1 MLPINKYYSLSQK
14 KSYHHNQV
22 KFFVR
27 NIHKYLSFL
36 ISIQLLLW
44 TVSGIYFAF
53 NKIENVRG
61 EQYREEPNFNVDF
74 SKLNFQ
80 IDGAQNIRVIDRMD
94 QEILVVDG
102 IYGREYLNFEGK
114 DVEQIKVEEA
124 KALSAKQTSLIPE
137 SVDLITENT
146 IGSEYRGRALPI
158 YRVTS
163 VNEAGQS
170 INVYL
175 NVYTGEV
182 EAVRSNQWRIWDLM
196 WGFHIMD
203 WETREDIDNLLL
215 KIFSILALVSSITG
229 VLLFFKVDIRNK
241 V

>member
-1 MLPINKYYSLSQK
+1 M
-14 KSYHHNQV
+14 
-22 KFFVR
+22 KFLVR

-36 ISIQLLLW
+36 ISIQLFLW

-74 SKLNFQ
+74 SKLNFE
-80 IDGAQNIRVIDRMD
+80 IDGAQNIRVTDRMD

-102 IYGREYLNFEGK
+102 IYGREYLDFDGK
-114 DVEQIKVEEA
+114 DVEQLNAEEA
-124 KALSAKQTSLIPE
+124 KTLSAKHTSLIPE
-137 SVDLITENT
+137 SVELVTEN
-146 IGSEYRGRALPI
+146 IVGSEFRGRALPI
-158 YRVTS
+158 YRVKS
-163 VNEAGQS
+163 VNDVGEG

-182 EAVRSNQWRIWDLM
+182 EAVRSVQWQIWDLM

-203 WETREDIDNLLL
+203 WETRDDIDNLLL
-215 KIFSILALVSSITG
+215 KIFSILALISSITG
-229 VLLFFKVDIRNK
+229 VLLFFKVDVRNK
-241 V
+241 AKAD

>member
-1 MLPINKYYSLSQK
+1 M
-14 KSYHHNQV
+14 
-22 KFFVR
+22 KFLVR

-61 EQYREEPNFNVDF
+61 EQYRKEPNFNVDF

-94 QEILVVDG
+94 EEILVVDG
-102 IYGREYLNFEGK
+102 IYGREYLDFYGK
-114 DVEQIKVEEA
+114 DVEQLNAEEA
-124 KALSAKQTSLIPE
+124 KTLSAKHTSLIPE
-137 SVDLITENT
+137 SVELVTEN
-146 IGSEYRGRALPI
+146 IVGSEFRGRALPI
-158 YRVTS
+158 YRVKS
-163 VNEAGQS
+163 VNDLGES

-215 KIFSILALVSSITG
+215 KIFSILALISSITG
-229 VLLFFKVDIRNK
+229 VLLFFKVDVRNK
-241 V
+241 TQAN

>member
-1 MLPINKYYSLSQK
+1 M
-14 KSYHHNQV
+14 
-22 KFFVR
+22 KFLVR

-61 EQYREEPNFNVDF
+61 EQYREESNFNVDF
-74 SKLNFQ
+74 SKLNFE
-80 IDGAQNIRVIDRMD
+80 IDGAQNIRVTDRMD

-102 IYGREYLNFEGK
+102 IYGREYLDFDGK
-114 DVEQIKVEEA
+114 DVEQLNAEEA
-124 KALSAKQTSLIPE
+124 KTLSAKHTSLIPE
-137 SVDLITENT
+137 SVELVTEN
-146 IGSEYRGRALPI
+146 IVGSEFRGRALPI
-158 YRVTS
+158 YRVKS
-163 VNEAGQS
+163 VNDVGEG

-182 EAVRSNQWRIWDLM
+182 EAVRSVQWQIWDLM

-203 WETREDIDNLLL
+203 WETRDDIDNLLL
-215 KIFSILALVSSITG
+215 KIFSILALISSITG
-229 VLLFFKVDIRNK
+229 VLLFFKVDVRNK
-241 V
+241 AKAD

>member
-1 MLPINKYYSLSQK
+1 M
-14 KSYHHNQV
+14 
-22 KFFVR
+22 KFLVR

-80 IDGAQNIRVIDRMD
+80 IDGARNIRVIDRMD

-114 DVEQIKVEEA
+114 DVEQLKEEEA

-158 YRVTS
+158 YRVKS
-163 VNEAGQS
+163 VNEAGES

-215 KIFSILALVSSITG
+215 KIFSILALISSITG
-229 VLLFFKVDIRNK
+229 VLLFFKVDVRNK
-241 V
+241 TQAN

>member
-1 MLPINKYYSLSQK
+1 M
-14 KSYHHNQV
+14 
-22 KFFVR
+22 KFLVR

-74 SKLNFQ
+74 SKLNFE
-80 IDGAQNIRVIDRMD
+80 IDGAQNIRVTDRMD
-94 QEILVVDG
+94 QQILVVDG
-102 IYGREYLNFEGK
+102 IYGREYLDFYGK
-114 DVEQIKVEEA
+114 YVEQLNAEEA
-124 KALSAKQTSLIPE
+124 KTLSAKHTSLIPE
-137 SVDLITENT
+137 SVELVTEN
-146 IGSEYRGRALPI
+146 IVGSEFRGRALPI
-158 YRVTS
+158 YRVKS
-163 VNEAGQS
+163 VNDVGEG

-182 EAVRSNQWRIWDLM
+182 EAVRSVQWQIWDLM

-203 WETREDIDNLLL
+203 WETRDDIDNLLL
-215 KIFSILALVSSITG
+215 KIFSILALISSITG
-229 VLLFFKVDIRNK
+229 VLLFFKVDVRNK
-241 V
+241 AKAD

>member
-1 MLPINKYYSLSQK
+1 M
-14 KSYHHNQV
+14 
-22 KFFVR
+22 KFLVR

-36 ISIQLLLW
+36 ISVQLLLW

-94 QEILVVDG
+94 EEILVVDG
-102 IYGREYLNFEGK
+102 IYGREYLDFYGK
-114 DVEQIKVEEA
+114 DVEQLNAEEA
-124 KALSAKQTSLIPE
+124 KTLSAKHTSLIPE
-137 SVDLITENT
+137 SVELVTEN
-146 IGSEYRGRALPI
+146 IVGSEFRGRALPI
-158 YRVTS
+158 YRVKS
-163 VNEAGQS
+163 VNDLGEG

-175 NVYTGEV
+175 NVYTGEI
-182 EAVRSNQWRIWDLM
+182 EAVRSVQWRIWDLM

-215 KIFSILALVSSITG
+215 KIFSILALISSITG
-229 VLLFFKVDIRNK
+229 VLLFFKVDVRNK
-241 V
+241 TQAN

>member
-1 MLPINKYYSLSQK
+1 MKLL
-14 KSYHHNQV
+14 
-22 KFFVR
+22 VR

-74 SKLNFQ
+74 SKLNFE
-80 IDGAQNIRVIDRMD
+80 IDGAQNIRVTDRMD

-102 IYGREYLNFEGK
+102 IYGREYLDFDGK
-114 DVEQIKVEEA
+114 DVEQLNAEEA
-124 KALSAKQTSLIPE
+124 KTLSAKHTSLIPE
-137 SVDLITENT
+137 SVELVTEN
-146 IGSEYRGRALPI
+146 IVGSEFRGRALPI
-158 YRVTS
+158 YRVKS
-163 VNEAGQS
+163 VNDVGES

-182 EAVRSNQWRIWDLM
+182 EAVRSVQWRIWDLM

-203 WETREDIDNLLL
+203 WETRDDIDNLLL
-215 KIFSILALVSSITG
+215 KIFSILALISSITG
-229 VLLFFKVDIRNK
+229 VLLFFKVDVRNK
-241 V
+241 AKAD

>member
-1 MLPINKYYSLSQK
+1 M
-14 KSYHHNQV
+14 
-22 KFFVR
+22 KFLVR

-80 IDGAQNIRVIDRMD
+80 IDGAQNIRVTDRMD
-94 QEILVVDG
+94 QQILVVDG
-102 IYGREYLNFEGK
+102 IYGREYLDFYGK
-114 DVEQIKVEEA
+114 DVEQLNAEEA
-124 KALSAKQTSLIPE
+124 KTLSAKHTSLIPE
-137 SVDLITENT
+137 SVELVTEN
-146 IGSEYRGRALPI
+146 IVGSEFRGRALPI
-158 YRVTS
+158 YRVKS
-163 VNEAGQS
+163 VNDLGEG

-182 EAVRSNQWRIWDLM
+182 EAVRSVQWQIWDLM

-203 WETREDIDNLLL
+203 WETRDDIDNLLL
-215 KIFSILALVSSITG
+215 KIFSILALISSITG
-229 VLLFFKVDIRNK
+229 VLLFFKVDVRNK
-241 V
+241 AKAD

>member
-1 MLPINKYYSLSQK
+1 M
-14 KSYHHNQV
+14 
-22 KFFVR
+22 KFLVR

-74 SKLNFQ
+74 SKLNFE
-80 IDGAQNIRVIDRMD
+80 IDGAQNIRVTDRMD
-94 QEILVVDG
+94 QQILVVDG
-102 IYGREYLNFEGK
+102 IYGREYLDFYGK
-114 DVEQIKVEEA
+114 DVQQLNAEEA
-124 KALSAKQTSLIPE
+124 KTLSAKHTSLIPE
-137 SVDLITENT
+137 SVELVTEN
-146 IGSEYRGRALPI
+146 IVGSEFRGRALPI
-158 YRVTS
+158 FRVKS
-163 VNEAGQS
+163 VNDVGES

-182 EAVRSNQWRIWDLM
+182 EAVRSIQWRIWDLM

-203 WETREDIDNLLL
+203 WETRDDIDNLLL
-215 KIFSILALVSSITG
+215 KIFSILALISSITG
-229 VLLFFKVDIRNK
+229 VLLFFKVDVRNK
-241 V
+241 AKAD

>member
-1 MLPINKYYSLSQK
+1 M
-14 KSYHHNQV
+14 
-22 KFFVR
+22 KFLVR

-80 IDGAQNIRVIDRMD
+80 IDGARNIRVIDRMD

-114 DVEQIKVEEA
+114 DVEQLKEEEA

-158 YRVTS
+158 YRVKS
-163 VNEAGQS
+163 FNEAGES

-215 KIFSILALVSSITG
+215 KIFSILALISSITG
-229 VLLFFKVDIRNK
+229 VLLFFKVDVRNK

>member
-1 MLPINKYYSLSQK
+1 M
-14 KSYHHNQV
+14 
-22 KFFVR
+22 KFLVR

-94 QEILVVDG
+94 EEILVVDG
-102 IYGREYLNFEGK
+102 IYGREYLDFYGK
-114 DVEQIKVEEA
+114 DVEQLNAEEA
-124 KALSAKQTSLIPE
+124 KTLSAKHTSLIPE
-137 SVDLITENT
+137 SVELVTEN
-146 IGSEYRGRALPI
+146 IVGSEFRGRALPI
-158 YRVTS
+158 YRVKS
-163 VNEAGQS
+163 VNDLGES

-215 KIFSILALVSSITG
+215 KIFSILALISSITG
-229 VLLFFKVDIRNK
+229 VLLFFKVDVRNK
-241 V
+241 TQAN

>member
-1 MLPINKYYSLSQK
+1 M
-14 KSYHHNQV
+14 
-22 KFFVR
+22 KFLVR

-61 EQYREEPNFNVDF
+61 EQYREEPNFKVDF

-80 IDGAQNIRVIDRMD
+80 IDGAQNSRVIDRMD
-94 QEILVVDG
+94 EEILVVDG
-102 IYGREYLNFEGK
+102 IYGREYLDFYGK
-114 DVEQIKVEEA
+114 DVEQLNAEEA
-124 KALSAKQTSLIPE
+124 KTLSAKHTSLIPE
-137 SVDLITENT
+137 SVELVTEN
-146 IGSEYRGRALPI
+146 IVGSEFRGRALPI
-158 YRVTS
+158 YRVKS
-163 VNEAGQS
+163 VNDLGES

-182 EAVRSNQWRIWDLM
+182 EAVRSVQWRIWDLM

-203 WETREDIDNLLL
+203 WETRDDIDNLLL
-215 KIFSILALVSSITG
+215 KIFSILALISSITG
-229 VLLFFKVDIRNK
+229 VLLFFKVDVRNK
-241 V
+241 PQAY

>member
-1 MLPINKYYSLSQK
+1 M
-14 KSYHHNQV
+14 
-22 KFFVR
+22 KFLVR

-94 QEILVVDG
+94 EEILVVDG
-102 IYGREYLNFEGK
+102 IYGRQYLDFDGK
-114 DVEQIKVEEA
+114 DVEQLKAEDAKV
-124 KALSAKQTSLIPE
+124 LSAKQTSLIPE
-137 SVDLITENT
+137 SVELISENT

-158 YRVTS
+158 YRVKS
-163 VNEAGQS
+163 VNDVGES
-170 INVYL
+170 INIYL
-175 NVYTGEV
+175 NIYTGEV

-215 KIFSILALVSSITG
+215 KIFSILALISSITG
-229 VLLFFKVDIRNK
+229 VLLFFKVDVRNK
-241 V
+241 TQAN

>member
-1 MLPINKYYSLSQK
+1 M
-14 KSYHHNQV
+14 
-22 KFFVR
+22 KFLVR

-36 ISIQLLLW
+36 ISIQLFLW

-74 SKLNFQ
+74 SKLNFE
-80 IDGAQNIRVIDRMD
+80 IDGAQNIRVTDRMD
-94 QEILVVDG
+94 QEILIVDG
-102 IYGREYLNFEGK
+102 IYGREYLDFDGK
-114 DVEQIKVEEA
+114 DVEQLNAEEA
-124 KALSAKQTSLIPE
+124 KTLSAKHTSLIPE
-137 SVDLITENT
+137 SVELVTEN
-146 IGSEYRGRALPI
+146 IVGSEFRGRALPI
-158 YRVTS
+158 YRVKS
-163 VNEAGQS
+163 VNDVGEG

-203 WETREDIDNLLL
+203 WETRDDIDNLLL
-215 KIFSILALVSSITG
+215 KIFSILALISSITG
-229 VLLFFKVDIRNK
+229 VLLFFKVDVRNK
-241 V
+241 AKAD

>member
-1 MLPINKYYSLSQK
+1 M
-14 KSYHHNQV
+14 
-22 KFFVR
+22 KFLVR

-74 SKLNFQ
+74 SKLNFE
-80 IDGAQNIRVIDRMD
+80 IDGAQNIRVTDRMD
-94 QEILVVDG
+94 QQILVVDG
-102 IYGREYLNFEGK
+102 IYGREYLDFYGK
-114 DVEQIKVEEA
+114 DVEQLNAEEA
-124 KALSAKQTSLIPE
+124 KTLSAKHTSLIPE
-137 SVDLITENT
+137 SVELVTEN
-146 IGSEYRGRALPI
+146 IVGSEFRGRALPI
-158 YRVTS
+158 YRVKS
-163 VNEAGQS
+163 VNDVGEG

-182 EAVRSNQWRIWDLM
+182 EAVRSVQWQIWDLM

-203 WETREDIDNLLL
+203 WETRDDIDNLLL

-229 VLLFFKVDIRNK
+229 VLLFFKVDVRNK
-241 V
+241 AKAD

>member
-1 MLPINKYYSLSQK
+1 M
-14 KSYHHNQV
+14 
-22 KFFVR
+22 KFLVR

-74 SKLNFQ
+74 SKLNFE
-80 IDGAQNIRVIDRMD
+80 IDGAQNIRVTDRMD
-94 QEILVVDG
+94 QEILIVDG
-102 IYGREYLNFEGK
+102 IYGREYLDFDGK
-114 DVEQIKVEEA
+114 DVEQLNAEEA
-124 KALSAKQTSLIPE
+124 KTLSAKHTSLIPE
-137 SVDLITENT
+137 SVELVTEN
-146 IGSEYRGRALPI
+146 IVGSEFRGRALPI
-158 YRVTS
+158 YRVKS
-163 VNEAGQS
+163 VNDVGEG

-182 EAVRSNQWRIWDLM
+182 EAVRSVQWQIWDLM

-203 WETREDIDNLLL
+203 WETRDDIDNLLL
-215 KIFSILALVSSITG
+215 KIFSILALISSITG
-229 VLLFFKVDIRNK
+229 VLLFFKVDVRNK
-241 V
+241 AKAD

>member
-1 MLPINKYYSLSQK
+1 M
-14 KSYHHNQV
+14 
-22 KFFVR
+22 KFPVR

-61 EQYREEPNFNVDF
+61 EQYREESNFNVDF
-74 SKLNFQ
+74 SKLNFE
-80 IDGAQNIRVIDRMD
+80 IDGAQNIRVTDRMD

-102 IYGREYLNFEGK
+102 IYGREYLDFDGK
-114 DVEQIKVEEA
+114 DVEQLNAEEA
-124 KALSAKQTSLIPE
+124 KTLSAKHTSLIPE
-137 SVDLITENT
+137 SVELVTENT
-146 IGSEYRGRALPI
+146 VGSEFRGRALPI
-158 YRVTS
+158 YRVKS
-163 VNEAGQS
+163 VNDVGEG

-203 WETREDIDNLLL
+203 WETRDDIDNLLL
-215 KIFSILALVSSITG
+215 KIFSILALISSITG
-229 VLLFFKVDIRNK
+229 VLLFFKVDVRNK
-241 V
+241 AKAD

>member
-1 MLPINKYYSLSQK
+1 M
-14 KSYHHNQV
+14 
-22 KFFVR
+22 KFLVR

-74 SKLNFQ
+74 SKLNFE
-80 IDGAQNIRVIDRMD
+80 IDGAQNIRVTDRMD
-94 QEILVVDG
+94 QQILVVDG
-102 IYGREYLNFEGK
+102 IYGREYLDFYGK
-114 DVEQIKVEEA
+114 EVEQLNAEEA
-124 KALSAKQTSLIPE
+124 KTLSAKHTSLIPE
-137 SVDLITENT
+137 SVELVTEN
-146 IGSEYRGRALPI
+146 IVGSEFRGRALPI
-158 YRVTS
+158 YRVKS
-163 VNEAGQS
+163 VNDVGEG

-203 WETREDIDNLLL
+203 WETRDDIDNLLL
-215 KIFSILALVSSITG
+215 KIFSILALISSITG
-229 VLLFFKVDIRNK
+229 VLLFFKVDVRNK
-241 V
+241 NKAD

>member
-1 MLPINKYYSLSQK
+1 M
-14 KSYHHNQV
+14 

-215 KIFSILALVSSITG
+215 KIFSILALISSITG

>member
-1 MLPINKYYSLSQK
+1 M
-14 KSYHHNQV
+14 
-22 KFFVR
+22 KFLVR

-74 SKLNFQ
+74 SKLNFE

-94 QEILVVDG
+94 QQILVVDG
-102 IYGREYLNFEGK
+102 IYGREYLDFYGK
-114 DVEQIKVEEA
+114 DVEQLNAEEA
-124 KALSAKQTSLIPE
+124 KTLSAKHTSLIPE
-137 SVDLITENT
+137 SVELVTEN
-146 IGSEYRGRALPI
+146 IVGSEFRGRALPI
-158 YRVTS
+158 YRVKS
-163 VNEAGQS
+163 VNDVGEG

-203 WETREDIDNLLL
+203 WETRDDIDNLLL
-215 KIFSILALVSSITG
+215 KIFSILALISSITG
-229 VLLFFKVDIRNK
+229 VLLFFKVDVRNK
-241 V
+241 AKAD

>member
-1 MLPINKYYSLSQK
+1 M
-14 KSYHHNQV
+14 
-22 KFFVR
+22 KFLVR

-94 QEILVVDG
+94 EEILVVDG
-102 IYGREYLNFEGK
+102 IYGREYLDFYGK
-114 DVEQIKVEEA
+114 DVEQLNAEEA
-124 KALSAKQTSLIPE
+124 KTLSAKHTSLIPE
-137 SVDLITENT
+137 SVELVTEN
-146 IGSEYRGRALPI
+146 IVGSEFRGRALPI
-158 YRVTS
+158 YRVKS
-163 VNEAGQS
+163 VNDVGES

-175 NVYTGEV
+175 NIYTGEV
-182 EAVRSNQWRIWDLM
+182 EAVRSVQWRIWDLM

-203 WETREDIDNLLL
+203 WETRDDIDNLLL
-215 KIFSILALVSSITG
+215 KIFSILALISSITG
-229 VLLFFKVDIRNK
+229 VLLFFKVDVRNK
-241 V
+241 A

>member
-1 MLPINKYYSLSQK
+1 M
-14 KSYHHNQV
+14 
-22 KFFVR
+22 KFLVR

-74 SKLNFQ
+74 SKLNFE
-80 IDGAQNIRVIDRMD
+80 IDGAQNIRVTDRMD

-102 IYGREYLNFEGK
+102 IYGREYLDFDGK
-114 DVEQIKVEEA
+114 DVEQLNAEEA
-124 KALSAKQTSLIPE
+124 KTLSAKHTSLIPE
-137 SVDLITENT
+137 SVELVTEN
-146 IGSEYRGRALPI
+146 IVGSEFRGRALPI
-158 YRVTS
+158 YRVKS
-163 VNEAGQS
+163 VNDAGEG

-203 WETREDIDNLLL
+203 WETRDDIDNLLL
-215 KIFSILALVSSITG
+215 KIFSILALISSITG
-229 VLLFFKVDIRNK
+229 VLLFFKVDVRNK
-241 V
+241 AKAD

>member
-1 MLPINKYYSLSQK
+1 M
-14 KSYHHNQV
+14 
-22 KFFVR
+22 KFLVR

-61 EQYREEPNFNVDF
+61 EQYREESNFNVDF
-74 SKLNFQ
+74 SKLNFE
-80 IDGAQNIRVIDRMD
+80 IDGVQNIRVTDRMD

-102 IYGREYLNFEGK
+102 IYGREYLDFDGK
-114 DVEQIKVEEA
+114 DVEQLNAEEA
-124 KALSAKQTSLIPE
+124 KALSAKHTSLIPK
-137 SVDLITENT
+137 SVELVTEN
-146 IGSEYRGRALPI
+146 IVGSEFRGRALPI
-158 YRVTS
+158 FRVKS
-163 VNEAGQS
+163 VNDVGES

-182 EAVRSNQWRIWDLM
+182 EAVRSIQWRIWDLM

-203 WETREDIDNLLL
+203 WETRDDIDNLLL
-215 KIFSILALVSSITG
+215 KIFSILALISSITG
-229 VLLFFKVDIRNK
+229 VLLFFKVDVRNK
-241 V
+241 AKAD

>member
-1 MLPINKYYSLSQK
+1 M
-14 KSYHHNQV
+14 
-22 KFFVR
+22 KFLVR

-94 QEILVVDG
+94 EEILVVDG

-114 DVEQIKVEEA
+114 NVEQLKIEEA
-124 KALSAKQTSLIPE
+124 KTLSAKQTSLIPE
-137 SVDLITENT
+137 SVEIITENT

-215 KIFSILALVSSITG
+215 KIFSILALISSITG
-229 VLLFFKVDIRNK
+229 VLLFFRIDLVRKT
-241 V
+241 

>member
-1 MLPINKYYSLSQK
+1 M
-14 KSYHHNQV
+14 
-22 KFFVR
+22 KFLVR

-74 SKLNFQ
+74 SKLNFE
-80 IDGAQNIRVIDRMD
+80 IDGAQNIRVTDRMD

-102 IYGREYLNFEGK
+102 IYGREYLDFDGK
-114 DVEQIKVEEA
+114 DVEQLNAEEA
-124 KALSAKQTSLIPE
+124 KTLSAKHTSLIPE
-137 SVDLITENT
+137 SVELVTEN
-146 IGSEYRGRALPI
+146 IVGSEFRGRALPI
-158 YRVTS
+158 YRVKS
-163 VNEAGQS
+163 VNDVGEG

-215 KIFSILALVSSITG
+215 KIFSILALISSITG
-229 VLLFFKVDIRNK
+229 VLLFFRIDLVRKT
-241 V
+241 

>member
-1 MLPINKYYSLSQK
+1 M
-14 KSYHHNQV
+14 
-22 KFFVR
+22 KFLVR

-74 SKLNFQ
+74 SKLNFE
-80 IDGAQNIRVIDRMD
+80 IDGAQNIRVTDRMD
-94 QEILVVDG
+94 QQILVVDG
-102 IYGREYLNFEGK
+102 IYGREYLDFDGK
-114 DVEQIKVEEA
+114 DVEQLNAEEA
-124 KALSAKQTSLIPE
+124 KTLSAKHTSLIPE
-137 SVDLITENT
+137 SVELVTEN
-146 IGSEYRGRALPI
+146 IVGSEFRGRALPI
-158 YRVTS
+158 YRVKS
-163 VNEAGQS
+163 VNDVGEG

-182 EAVRSNQWRIWDLM
+182 EAVRSVQWQIWDLM

-203 WETREDIDNLLL
+203 WETRDDIDNLLL
-215 KIFSILALVSSITG
+215 KIFSILALISSITG
-229 VLLFFKVDIRNK
+229 VLLFFKVDVRNK
-241 V
+241 AKAD

>member
-1 MLPINKYYSLSQK
+1 M
-14 KSYHHNQV
+14 
-22 KFFVR
+22 KFLVR

-61 EQYREEPNFNVDF
+61 EQYREESNFNVDF
-74 SKLNFQ
+74 SKLNFE
-80 IDGAQNIRVIDRMD
+80 IDGAQNIRVTDRMD

-102 IYGREYLNFEGK
+102 IYGREYLDFDGK
-114 DVEQIKVEEA
+114 DVEQLNAEEA
-124 KALSAKQTSLIPE
+124 KTLSAKHTSLIPE
-137 SVDLITENT
+137 SVELVTEN
-146 IGSEYRGRALPI
+146 IVGSEFRGRALPI
-158 YRVTS
+158 YRVKS
-163 VNEAGQS
+163 VNDVGEG

-203 WETREDIDNLLL
+203 WETRDDIDNLLL
-215 KIFSILALVSSITG
+215 KIFSILALISSITG
-229 VLLFFKVDIRNK
+229 VLLFFKVDVRNK
-241 V
+241 AKAD

>member
-1 MLPINKYYSLSQK
+1 M
-14 KSYHHNQV
+14 
-22 KFFVR
+22 KFLVR

-80 IDGAQNIRVIDRMD
+80 IDGARNIRVIDRMD

-114 DVEQIKVEEA
+114 DVEQLKEEEA
-124 KALSAKQTSLIPE
+124 MALSAKQTSLIPE

-158 YRVTS
+158 YRVKS
-163 VNEAGQS
+163 VNEARES

-215 KIFSILALVSSITG
+215 KIFSILALISSITG
-229 VLLFFKVDIRNK
+229 VLLFFKVDVRNK
-241 V
+241 TQAY

>member
-1 MLPINKYYSLSQK
+1 M
-14 KSYHHNQV
+14 
-22 KFFVR
+22 KFLVR

-94 QEILVVDG
+94 EEILVVDG

-114 DVEQIKVEEA
+114 NVEQLKVEEA
-124 KALSAKQTSLIPE
+124 KTLSAKQTSLIPE
-137 SVDLITENT
+137 SVELITENA

-158 YRVTS
+158 YRVKS
-163 VNEAGQS
+163 VNDVGES

-215 KIFSILALVSSITG
+215 KIFSILALISSITG
-229 VLLFFKVDIRNK
+229 VLLFFKVDVRNK
-241 V
+241 TQAN